1 MEAVDRVPSHDVI
14 EVAAGTVPGH
24 DDGPAPPLEAPA
36 TPPVSKLE
44 YSILMMLRN
53 AAICY
58 VYEKIQ
64 LLLISFRFWTYQT

>member
-14 EVAAGTVPGH
+14 EVAAGTVPCH

-36 TPPVSKLE
+36 ALPVSKLE
-44 YSILMMLRN
+44 YNIRPLLMMLRN

-58 VYEKIQ
+58 VCEKI
-64 LLLISFRFWTYQT
+64 